1 MYRYYKKIG
10 NTDPISSWK
19 SKELSDETIKLLTT
33 SYNNLAPVLSY
44 TGNKTNSKHI
54 NFLWNKFVELCR
66 Q

>member
-33 SYNNLAPVLSY
+33 SYNSLPPALSY

-54 NFLWNKFVELCR
+54 NFL
-66 Q
+66 